1 MITRGSKFFFGG
13 AAVAFI
19 AAVVY
24 GFITGASDHG
34 GVIVVFQ
41 EGDIVGSIL
50 GPLSFG
56 WKGWVGD
63 HEGYA
68 ILMGFAAVMAALGG
82 FHTAFRDADAEAL
95 AQLAGTDTAP
105 PIPTPTGSN
114 VWPIITAF
122 AFGTVVVGLALSN
135 VLFIVGTVV
144 LAVCAF
150 EWTMRAWAERAT
162 ADSVLA
168 SDLRGRL
175 MLPVEVPV
183 IAVLGGGLII
193 FCLSRI
199 LLSLTQIGATIFIIV
214 LAAGVFGVAFL
225 LATRPRLKRSVTLS
239 VLLIAGLLLIGGGI
253 AGGIA
258 GAREVEDHES
268 EHESS
273 LVISNPTGA
282 VSPVDAADH

>member
-1 MITRGSKFFFGG
+1 M
-13 AAVAFI
+13 
-19 AAVVY
+19 Y

-122 AFGTVVVGLALSN
+122 AV
-135 VLFIVGTVV
+135 
-144 LAVCAF
+144 
-150 EWTMRAWAERAT
+150 RH
-162 ADSVLA
+162 
-168 SDLRGRL
+168 RGRGAR
-175 MLPVEVPV
+175 PVERPV
-183 IAVLGGGLII
+183 HRRHRGVGGLCVRVDDAGLGGAGHRRLGARFRSAWPPDAPGRGSGDRGARWWLII

-225 LATRPRLKRSVTLS
+225 LATRPQLKRSVTLS